1 MGSAAEGVMET
12 LLVVEDDVHQA
23 KLYKQELE
31 EDNYTVVLAHD
42 GHEALKKLEEEDID
56 LVILDISMPGMD
68 GIEALGKIL
77 GRDNTMPVIIHTAYA
92 QYKDNFMTWTAEH
105 YIIKSSD
112 LGELKAKVHE
122 VLDQRSK

>member
-1 MGSAAEGVMET
+1 MET

-23 KLYKQELE
+23 ELYRQELE
-31 EDNYTVVLAHD
+31 EEGYEIVLAHD
-42 GHEALKKLEEEDID
+42 GHEALRKLEEHKID

-112 LGELKAKVHE
+112 LADLKAKVRE
-122 VLDQRSK
+122 VLDQRER

>member
-1 MGSAAEGVMET
+1 MET

-23 KLYKQELE
+23 ELYRQELE
-31 EDNYTVVLAHD
+31 EEGYKVVLAHD
-42 GHEALKKLEEEDID
+42 GRDAIEKIEKQKVE
-56 LVILDISMPGMD
+56 LVVLDINMPGMD

-92 QYKDNFMTWTAEH
+92 HYKDNFMTWTAEH

-112 LGELKAKVHE
+112 LGELKSKIRE
-122 VLDQRSK
+122 VLEQRKK

>member
-1 MGSAAEGVMET
+1 MET

-31 EDNYTVVLAHD
+31 EDNYRVVLAHD
-42 GHEALKKLEEEDID
+42 GHEALKKLEQEDID

-105 YIIKSSD
+105 YVIKSSD
-112 LGELKAKVHE
+112 LGELKAKVHD
-122 VLDQRSK
+122 VLDQRKK